1 LREKFFVLDIDYILR
16 ENKPIVRLFCK
27 DVNSKTVLIEDSNFQ
42 PYFYVMP
49 KEGKLNKLKKKTE
62 KLEEIE
68 KVEIVEKNWKN
79 EEMKLLKIVLTNPR
93 KIPVVRDLIKDW
105 KEVEETYE
113 YDISFYRRYLIDKQI
128 EPMNWI
134 EVIGDVI
141 KSDLE
146 VERII
151 KAKSVKPIEFDK
163 KIKFKILAFDTEF
176 VEENGEPELIMLSIV
191 CNDNYKKVLTAY
203 EWKKKP
209 SYVESVKN
217 EKEIIEKFLDIV
229 KRKNPDF
236 IVGYNT
242 DRFDFLKLRE
252 RAEKLKI
259 SLKLGRDSKPI
270 RLVRRGRISSTKC
283 VGRVHIDLFNFIEH
297 ILSPSL
303 KSEILTLDEVAQELL
318 GIGKKEMR
326 YKEMVEIWERKK
338 EMKKLS
344 EYSLWDSI
352 LTLKL
357 ADYIL
362 PQIFALC
369 ELTGL
374 PPFDTSRYTYSQLV
388 EAFLMKNAFLDNVL
402 IPNHPKQEELQ
413 KRRLAPVYKGA
424 IVIEP
429 KKGIH
434 SDILV
439 FDFRSLYPT
448 IIITHN
454 IDPWTL
460 NCNHKECR
468 LKNSAPETK
477 YHFCLK
483 QGGFIPKYLKEL
495 IERRKK
501 IKEKM
506 KSIQKNTEEYSRLN
520 NMQYAL
526 KIIANACYGYFGFFG
541 ARWYKREC
549 GAAAAA
555 WGRFYIKK
563 IIELAKR
570 EGFEIIYG
578 DTDSLFLRWP
588 GVK

>member
-1 LREKFFVLDIDYILR
+1 
-16 ENKPIVRLFCK
+16 
-27 DVNSKTVLIEDSNFQ
+27 
-42 PYFYVMP
+42 
-49 KEGKLNKLKKKTE
+49 
-62 KLEEIE
+62 
-68 KVEIVEKNWKN
+68 
-79 EEMKLLKIVLTNPR
+79 
-93 KIPVVRDLIKDW
+93 
-105 KEVEETYE
+105 
-113 YDISFYRRYLIDKQI
+113 
-128 EPMNWI
+128 
-134 EVIGDVI
+134 
-141 KSDLE
+141 
-146 VERII
+146 
-151 KAKSVKPIEFDK
+151 
-163 KIKFKILAFDTEF
+163 
-176 VEENGEPELIMLSIV
+176 
-191 CNDNYKKVLTAY
+191 
-203 EWKKKP
+203 
-209 SYVESVKN
+209 
-217 EKEIIEKFLDIV
+217 
-229 KRKNPDF
+229 
-236 IVGYNT
+236 
-242 DRFDFLKLRE
+242 
-252 RAEKLKI
+252 
-259 SLKLGRDSKPI
+259 
-270 RLVRRGRISSTKC
+270 
-283 VGRVHIDLFNFIEH
+283 
-297 ILSPSL
+297 
-303 KSEILTLDEVAQELL
+303 
-318 GIGKKEMR
+318 
-326 YKEMVEIWERKK
+326 
-338 EMKKLS
+338 
-344 EYSLWDSI
+344 
-352 LTLKL
+352 
-357 ADYIL
+357 
-362 PQIFALC
+362 
-369 ELTGL
+369 
-374 PPFDTSRYTYSQLV
+374 
-388 EAFLMKNAFLDNVL
+388 MKNAFLDNVL